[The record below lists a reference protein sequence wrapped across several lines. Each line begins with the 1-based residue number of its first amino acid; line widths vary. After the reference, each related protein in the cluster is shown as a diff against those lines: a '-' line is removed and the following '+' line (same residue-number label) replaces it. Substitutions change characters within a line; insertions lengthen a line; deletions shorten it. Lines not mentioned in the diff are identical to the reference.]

1 MMYQQE
7 RRFNKGIDWLLIGL
21 FLTLALIGW
30 VAIFAA
36 TYDETHPH
44 IFDISHAYGRQLLW
58 IIGSFLLAGI
68 VLLTDSKF
76 YPAFAYVIYG
86 IIMLMVCM
94 VFIFGSTV
102 RGDKNWIDIGNFQLQ
117 PSEFSKF
124 ATNLAV
130 AKYLSGLNV
139 NMKDLRTRIVTIF
152 LFMFP
157 AFVILLQ
164 GDTGSALVFVAF
176 FLVMFRFG
184 LPGSYI
190 VIGLYVILLSV
201 LSLVID
207 KYIMIVGLFVV
218 GGALLFLSKRNRSV
232 AFIMV
237 TAFVLSSGYVL
248 ATDYI
253 FNKVLEPHQ
262 QQRINVLLGKEV
274 KVKDADYN
282 VRQSKIAIGSG
293 GLKGKGFLQ
302 GTLTKYNF
310 VPEQSTDFIFCTI
323 GEEFGFWGSTLVLLI
338 YLGLLLRILHIAQ
351 RQRSRFSMIYAYG
364 VAAIIFFHVVINIGM
379 TIGLMPVIGIPLPF
393 ISYGGSSLW
402 SFTIL
407 LFILIK
413 LDGDRLA
420 ILR

>member
-1 MMYQQE
+1 MNTQAE
-7 RRFNKGIDWLLIGL
+7 RKMNQGIDWMLILL
-21 FLTLALIGW
+21 FAALVFVGW
-30 VAIFAA
+30 MSIFAA
-36 TYDETHPH
+36 TYDETQPS
-44 IFDISHAYGRQLLW
+44 IFDIDRSYGRQFLW
-58 IIGSFLLAGI
+58 IIGAAILAGA

-76 YPAFAYVIYG
+76 YPAFAYGIYG
-86 IIMLMVCM
+86 VVVLMVCS
-94 VFIFGSTV
+94 VFILGTTV
-102 RGDKNWIDIGNFQLQ
+102 NGDKNWIDIGSFQLQ
-117 PSEFSKF
+117 PSEFAKF

-130 AKYLSGLNV
+130 AKYLSGLTI
-139 NMKDLRTRIVTIF
+139 NMKDLRTRLTTIA
-152 LFMFP
+152 LFILP
-157 AFVILLQ
+157 AALILLQ
-164 GDTGSALVFVAF
+164 GDTGSALVYACF

-184 LPGSYI
+184 LPGSYLMM
-190 VIGLYVILLSV
+190 GLYVITLSV
-201 LSLVID
+201 LSLVLD
-207 KYIMIVGLFVV
+207 KYIVIIMLLVIGGLLWFV
-218 GGALLFLSKRNRSV
+218 SRRNRSLV
-232 AFIMV
+232 FIMV
-237 TAFVLSSGYVL
+237 SVFVVSSVYVL
-248 ATDYI
+248 TTDYV

-293 GLKGKGFLQ
+293 GLWGKGFLK

-323 GEEFGFWGSTLVLLI
+323 GEEYGFWGSTLLL
-338 YLGLLLRILHIAQ
+338 LLFLALLLRIMYIAQ

-364 VAAIIFFHVVINIGM
+364 VAAIIFFHVLINVGM

-402 SFTIL
+402 SFTVL
-407 LFILIK
+407 LFILVK

>member
-7 RRFNKGIDWLLIGL
+7 RPVNKGIDWMLITVYIVLVLL
-21 FLTLALIGW
+21 GW
-30 VAIFAA
+30 LSIFAA
-36 TYDETHPH
+36 TYDETQPS
-44 IFDISHAYGRQLLW
+44 IFDIDRSYGRQFLW
-58 IIGSFLLAGI
+58 IAGGIILAGA

-76 YPAFAYVIYG
+76 YPAFAYGIYG
-86 IIMLMVCM
+86 IVMLMVCA
-94 VFIFGSTV
+94 VFVLGSTV
-102 RGDKNWIDIGNFQLQ
+102 KGDKNWIDIGNFQLQ
-117 PSEFSKF
+117 PSEFAKF
-124 ATNLAV
+124 AANLAL
-130 AKYLSGLNV
+130 AKFLSGLNI
-139 NMKDLRTRIVTIF
+139 NMKDVRTRMTAIAIF
-152 LFMFP
+152 ALPGLF
-157 AFVILLQ
+157 ILLQ
-164 GDTGSALVFVAF
+164 GDTGSALVFGAF
-176 FLVMFRFG
+176 FLVLFRFG
-184 LPGSYI
+184 LPGQYL

-201 LSLVID
+201 ISLLLD
-207 KYIMIVGLFVV
+207 KYIIILILFVI
-218 GGALLFLSKRNRSV
+218 GGGLLFLSRKNRSV

-237 TAFVLSSGYVL
+237 VAFILSSGYVL
-248 ATDYI
+248 TTDYV

-293 GLKGKGFLQ
+293 GLWGKGFLK

-323 GEEFGFWGSTLVLLI
+323 GEEYGFWGTTLVLL
-338 YLGLLLRILHIAQ
+338 LFLFMLLRILHIAQ

-364 VAAIIFFHVVINIGM
+364 VASILFFHLIINIGM

-402 SFTIL
+402 SFTVL